1 MGLLCGGDWV
11 LIEFGGGGR
20 AFGLLLGGL
29 LMGGFV
35 DGFW

>member
-20 AFGLLLGGL
+20 AFGLLLGG
-29 LMGGFV
+29 FV